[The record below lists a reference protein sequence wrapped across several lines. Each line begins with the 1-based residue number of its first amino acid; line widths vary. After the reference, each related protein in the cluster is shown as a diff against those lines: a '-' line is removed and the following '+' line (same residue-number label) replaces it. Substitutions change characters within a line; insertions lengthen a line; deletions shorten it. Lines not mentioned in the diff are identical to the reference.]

1 MNIDIYFA
9 YNCIIMILSISGA
22 FLASSA
28 RHKHRFFGYCV
39 WLISNGAIAVNF
51 WIDNNLPMTLT
62 FLTYEIFNI
71 RGVWSNTSNEMK
83 IKIKKRIR
91 Y

>member
-1 MNIDIYFA
+1 MV
-9 YNCIIMILSISGA
+9 LSVSGA

-28 RHKHRFFGYCV
+28 RHRHRFFGYCV

-51 WIDNNLPMTLT
+51 WIDGNLPMTLT
-62 FLTYEIFNI
+62 FIIYEIFNI
-71 RGVWSNTSNEMK
+71 RGVWSNTNNEMK
-83 IKIKKRIR
+83 IKIKKRFG